1 MSLSRIRG
9 GDPPIKTY
17 ITSLHQSFPHTRGG
31 TTCLSA
37 AQCARKHL
45 GAPSLLKV
53 ESTVC
58 FQRKRG
64 LTSSKHEVSNT
75 KCVFPACAGVIPSV
89 FPAFRRRD
97 RLSRMCGGDPAF
109 IPDVSLN
116 GGSFPHTRGGTTC
129 LSAAQCARK
138 HFGTPSL
145 LKVES
150 TLCFQRKRGLTLSK
164 HEVSSAKLGLSRMCG
179 GDPCFLNATILIHL
193 VFPALRGGDPV
204 AWNDKNIVDL
214 SFSHA
219 RG

>member
-1 MSLSRIRG
+1 MTLFIGVFKCLSRIRG

-64 LTSSKHEVSNT
+64 LT
-75 KCVFPACAGVIPSV
+75 
-89 FPAFRRRD
+89 
-97 RLSRMCGGDPAF
+97 
-109 IPDVSLN
+109 
-116 GGSFPHTRGGTTC
+116 
-129 LSAAQCARK
+129 
-138 HFGTPSL
+138 
-145 LKVES
+145 
-150 TLCFQRKRGLTLSK
+150 LSK

-193 VFPALRGGDPV
+193 VFPACAGVIPRQCRDSKNSFRLSRIRGGDPQQLAV
-204 AWNDKNIVDL
+204 GYVSHIVFPAYAGVIPVSL
-214 SFSHA
+214 TQQF
-219 RG
+219 